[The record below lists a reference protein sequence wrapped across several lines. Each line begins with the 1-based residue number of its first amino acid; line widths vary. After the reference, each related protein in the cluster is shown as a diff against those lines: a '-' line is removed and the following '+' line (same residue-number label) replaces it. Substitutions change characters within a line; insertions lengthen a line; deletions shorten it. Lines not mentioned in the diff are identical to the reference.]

1 MASPSTQTLT
11 QPWYRQTVM
20 LAQLTVKHPLERV
33 MRNMS
38 NKEERDGLF
47 ELGAAFIGGTARI
60 GLTVASAPLILLPR
74 NSRRRVRRAMAE
86 VARAVVVFPKELASV
101 SERVVDDM
109 FTGSAPALNLPS
121 PERVGERARAFTE
134 RLARAADEFG
144 SSVGRATNRAA
155 DQVEKA
161 AAKVDEWV
169 EKPTTPSA

>member
-1 MASPSTQTLT
+1 
-11 QPWYRQTVM
+11 
-20 LAQLTVKHPLERV
+20 
-33 MRNMS
+33 
-38 NKEERDGLF
+38 
-47 ELGAAFIGGTARI
+47 
-60 GLTVASAPLILLPR
+60 
-74 NSRRRVRRAMAE
+74 MAE